1 MSDTGRQ
8 QLEDELR
15 ARGATIQKSVNF
27 KTDLLIVGEN
37 PSPRKIAKA
46 KELGVRIVE
55 AKALA
60 SDLVDPC

>member
-15 ARGATIQKSVNF
+15 AQGAIIQKSINS
-27 KTDLLIVGEN
+27 KTDLLIVGHN
-37 PSPRKIAKA
+37 ASPQKVAKA

-55 AKALA
+55 IETLA
-60 SDLVDPC
+60 SDLANPC